1 MHKNQTSP
9 SRTRLGTIFKIN
21 MSNNDNNGSKSDAQS
36 PTKETQDPS
45 EPLSEWKT
53 GLESQVADLAKQ
65 MSLML
70 IEMKTSLVP
79 SPSQPAPV
87 AIANSSVSLGQP
99 GQTGG
104 NSVPTGQSLNL
115 NANSDPR
122 PSSGLTPPPLQPPLQ
137 PPLGSPARKQLS
149 QQDINAN
156 FLTFSSQNPAT
167 WFSVTENRFD
177 YLEITSDEEKY
188 WITLKCLGPTYFDEL
203 QAFMPSLQTGNK
215 YPALKAEILRK
226 LAQSEHDKLDRLLRE
241 SSMGERSPSEYFNTV
256 QSLAAGIMSK
266 DAALRFWW
274 KGLPTDIAISIDLE
288 IVQLNSAAAVEKANR
303 IAEFKRS
310 KEVKSFDH
318 SIASVEGTRLVGT
331 NSEVL
336 TRIEALEKRDMRSRQ
351 AKQRRFERSGYRDRS
366 KSSNRDEETE
376 RLCFYH
382 YEFGDKARRCRKPC
396 AWQRKQPAQGNET
409 DSVTS
414 KKA

>member
-1 MHKNQTSP
+1 
-9 SRTRLGTIFKIN
+9 
-21 MSNNDNNGSKSDAQS
+21 MSLDDSSGSKPDAKCS
-36 PTKETQDPS
+36 TKEIQNSS
-45 EPLSEWKT
+45 EPLNEWKN

-70 IEMKTSLVP
+70 SEMKTSLVP

-104 NSVPTGQSLNL
+104 NSVPTGQVLNL

-122 PSSGLTPPPLQPPLQ
+122 PSSGLTPPPLQPL
-137 PPLGSPARKQLS
+137 LGSPARKQLS

-318 SIASVEGTRLVGT
+318 SIAPVEGARTLVGT

-351 AKQRRFERSGYRDRS
+351 AKQRRFERGGYRDRS
-366 KSSNRDEETE
+366 KSANRDEGTD

-396 AWQRKQPAQGNET
+396 AWKRKQPAQGNET